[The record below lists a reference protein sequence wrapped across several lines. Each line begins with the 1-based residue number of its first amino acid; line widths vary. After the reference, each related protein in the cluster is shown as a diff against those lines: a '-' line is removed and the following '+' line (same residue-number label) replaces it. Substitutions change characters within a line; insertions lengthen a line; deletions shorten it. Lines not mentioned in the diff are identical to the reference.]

1 MISGDGIRQWLAM
14 DGMLKNLLLS
24 KYCELMEL
32 LVKRMI
38 SVQTCLLNKSKPGP
52 WAWVGALEFGF
63 VRWGD
68 LLKMGL
74 WVI

>member
-1 MISGDGIRQWLAM
+1 MISGDGIRQWFAM

-38 SVQTCLLNKSKPGP
+38 SVHTCLLNKSKPGP